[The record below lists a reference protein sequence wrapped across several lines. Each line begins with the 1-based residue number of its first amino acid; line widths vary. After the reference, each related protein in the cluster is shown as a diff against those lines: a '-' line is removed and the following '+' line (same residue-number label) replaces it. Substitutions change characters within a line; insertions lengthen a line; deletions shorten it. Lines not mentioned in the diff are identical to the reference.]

1 MEWVDTFRTNYA
13 SMADDLNKKVPMC
26 SDTERAVLG
35 CILTSPDLISQVAGD
50 LNEDAFYDL
59 RHRNIYIAMCGLF
72 DEGSPVS
79 EIGVKQQVGDDGA
92 VGGMAYMCGLTDAA
106 PSCHS
111 FDFFVGLLKEKAWL
125 RSVQESTQSIQRL
138 VDSSHSDDVTSEI
151 EKSLSAL
158 LACGG
163 GDEGGEVSIKDA
175 VKSSIASME
184 AAISNDGSLGVPTGF
199 PALNNLTSGLRAGDY
214 WIIAAR
220 PSMGKTSLAMNIAEY
235 AAVEKGIP
243 VGILSMEMTAESLA
257 TRMISGRAR
266 VDASTIRD
274 GRFSAAQIAS
284 ITTAASPISKAPL
297 FIDQTPSLTD
307 TQILSRA
314 RRMKA
319 QHGIKLLIVDYI
331 QLAHA
336 RVGNREQRWR
346 EVALISASLKR
357 AAKENDI
364 AVLALSQLSRDVEQA
379 AREPRLSD
387 LRESGSLEQDADVVG
402 LLHRP
407 SPEQDYNFIHLRI
420 AKQRN
425 GCVGWVELD
434 FIPSETRFVQHLPEM
449 G

>member
-1 MEWVDTFRTNYA
+1 MDCLKTTMAIDDFGKRIPA
-13 SMADDLNKKVPMC
+13 SEEA
-26 SDTERAVLG
+26 ERAVLG
-35 CILTSPDLISQVAGD
+35 CIFNEPGLISRVAGE
-50 LNEDAFYDL
+50 LPLEAFHDL
-59 RHRNIYIAMCGLF
+59 RHRNTYAAMCDLF
-72 DEGSPVS
+72 DAGNPVS
-79 EIGVKQQVGDDGA
+79 EIGVREQVGSDDS
-92 VGGMAYMCGLTDAA
+92 VGGLVYMAGLTDSA
-106 PSCHS
+106 PSSHS
-111 FDFFVGLLKEKAWL
+111 FDYFTELLTKKVWL
-125 RSVQESTQSIQRL
+125 RSVQDSTRNIQRL
-138 VDSSHSDDVTSEI
+138 IDSSHTEDVSSEI
-151 EKSLSAL
+151 EKSLSSL
-158 LACGG
+158 LSHGG
-163 GDEGGEVSIKDA
+163 GDEGGEVGIKDA
-175 VKSSIASME
+175 VSASIASME
-184 AAISNDGSLGVPTGF
+184 RAISNDGSLGVPTGF
-199 PALNNLTSGLRAGDY
+199 PALNHLTAGLRAGDY

-266 VDASTIRD
+266 VDAGTIRD
-274 GRFSAAQIAS
+274 GRFNAGEIKKITVAAA
-284 ITTAASPISKAPL
+284 PISKAPI

-314 RRMKA
+314 RRMRT
-319 QHGIKLLIVDYI
+319 QHGIRLLIVDYI

-336 RVGNREQRWR
+336 RVGNRDQRWR
-346 EVALISASLKR
+346 EVAIISASLKR

-379 AREPRLSD
+379 GREPRLSD

-407 SPEQDYNFIHLRI
+407 SPEKDMNFVHLRI

-425 GCVGWVELD
+425 GRVGIVELD
-434 FIPSETRFVQHLPEM
+434 FVPNETRFVQHLPEM